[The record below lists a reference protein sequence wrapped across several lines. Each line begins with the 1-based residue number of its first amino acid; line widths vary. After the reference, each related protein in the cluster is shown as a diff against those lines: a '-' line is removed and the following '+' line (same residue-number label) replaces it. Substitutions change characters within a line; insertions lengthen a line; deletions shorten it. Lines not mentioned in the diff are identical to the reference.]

1 MKLNI
6 IRNKSIQVD
15 LIRHTTELLKAT
27 SCLDDDTAKEMNEIV
42 ARLDRLVSRLED
54 GISVNCKAIKSSK
67 PGLTIV

>member
-15 LIRHTTELLKAT
+15 LLRHTTELLKAT

-42 ARLDRLVSRLED
+42 ARLDGLVSRLED
-54 GISVNCKAIKSSK
+54 GIGENCSSTQFSK
-67 PGLTIV
+67 PDLTIV